1 MAFTYSKLA
10 ESTVGAGGTTT
21 VTFNNIPQ
29 NYTDLVIKISARAA
43 TDTQSAP
50 TMMTFNGITTG
61 YTSRRILGTGGS
73 VISQTGTQTGV
84 LTTGSDFTAST
95 FGSGEV
101 YISNYSSASAKS
113 ISSDSTNE
121 NNATGCYMASVA
133 GAWSNTSPITS
144 ITFTQE
150 VGNTAQHSTFTL
162 YGIRAEV

>member
-10 ESTVGAGGTTT
+10 ESTVGSGGSAT

-43 TDTQSAP
+43 SDTQSAP
-50 TMMTFNGITTG
+50 TMMTFNGITSG
-61 YTSRRILGTGGS
+61 YTMRRILGTGGGI
-73 VISQTGTQTGV
+73 VSQTATQTGI

-121 NNATGCYMASVA
+121 NNATGCYIVFVA

-150 VGNTAQHSTFTL
+150 VGNTAQHSTFIL